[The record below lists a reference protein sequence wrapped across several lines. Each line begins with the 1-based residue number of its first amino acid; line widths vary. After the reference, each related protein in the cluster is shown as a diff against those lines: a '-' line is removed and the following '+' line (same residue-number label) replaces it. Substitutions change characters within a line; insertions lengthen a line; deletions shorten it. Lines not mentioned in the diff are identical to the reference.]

1 MSEKNKQEKRPTY
14 SLPVR
19 ITCIALA
26 ALVSSGVLV
35 YLISFLLEL
44 FAK

>member
-26 ALVSSGVLV
+26 ALVSSGILV
-35 YLISFLLEL
+35 YLITFLMQL

>member
-1 MSEKNKQEKRPTY
+1 MAKQMKNDKKPTY

-19 ITCIALA
+19 IVCVIMA

-35 YLISFLLEL
+35 YLAMLLMEL
-44 FAK
+44 FG

>member
-1 MSEKNKQEKRPTY
+1 MSDKNKNQKQHTY

-26 ALVSSGVLV
+26 ALVSSGILV
-35 YLISFLLEL
+35 YLITFLMQL